1 MAVENTERQSL
12 FKLTWPIFIELFL
25 QMLVGNMDQ
34 MMVGRVSVTGVGAIG
49 NSNQIINVLL
59 ISFSIISLAT
69 TILVS
74 QNMGAKNYKNVST
87 IYTLAIFVNL
97 FFAVVISAGL
107 IIFTHQIYGLLRV
120 PADILPET
128 VAYTRIIGAGLFLQA
143 MFLTFSA
150 IFRSNYLMKQTMIV
164 SVIMNILNIGGNYI
178 LINGIG
184 LPAPLGVV
192 GAAISSDI
200 SKFVGVVIVVILFRR
215 RIRPG
220 MSLKCLRPFPTSML
234 KRLLFIGVPSGGET
248 LSYTLSQTVT
258 MGFVNLCG
266 TVVITTRVYAV
277 MFAMLTYLYSNAI
290 SQSSQVLVGHMIG
303 AKAYEDADKRTMAT
317 IRSSVIVSV
326 IMATLI
332 YIFSDQI
339 FGIFTDNPEVIALGK
354 QVMFIDIFLEIGRA
368 VNMVMVR
375 SLQAA
380 NDILFPIGLGIA
392 SQWFVSVVLCYVLGI
407 ALGWGLVGIWIAMA
421 CDEILRAIMFMIRW
435 KRRRWMTL
443 SIKNEV
449 QNAGQI

>member
-1 MAVENTERQSL
+1 MTADKTEKQSL

-34 MMVGRVSVTGVGAIG
+34 MMVGQVSQTGVGAIG

-74 QNMGAKNYKNVST
+74 QNRGAKNYKNVST
-87 IYTLAIFVNL
+87 IYTLALILNL
-97 FFAVVISAGL
+97 FFSIVISIVL
-107 IIFTHQIYGLLRV
+107 LVFTTSIYELLKV
-120 PADILPET
+120 PAELMSET

-143 MFLTFSA
+143 IFLTFSA
-150 IFRSNYLMKQTMIV
+150 IFRSNYMMKQTMFV
-164 SVIMNILNIGGNYI
+164 SVIMNILNIIGNYI

-184 LPAPLGVV
+184 FEKPLGVA
-192 GAAISSDI
+192 GAAISSNL
-200 SKFVGVVIVVILFRR
+200 SKLVGVMIVVALFRKK
-215 RIRPG
+215 IHPG
-220 MSLKCLRPFPTSML
+220 MSLKCLKPFPIEMM
-234 KRLLFIGVPSGGET
+234 KKLLFIGIPSGGET

-317 IRSSVIVSV
+317 IRSSVLVSIAV
-326 IMATLI
+326 ATLI
-332 YIFSDQI
+332 YLFSDQI
-339 FGIFTDNPEVIALGK
+339 FGLFTSDPAVIALGK

-375 SLQAA
+375 ALQAA

-392 SQWFVSVVLCYVLGI
+392 SQWCVSVVLCYVFGI
-407 ALGWGLVGIWIAMA
+407 MMGGGLVGIWIAMA
-421 CDEILRAIMFMIRW
+421 CDEILRAVLFMIRW
-435 KRRRWMTL
+435 KRRKWMTL
-443 SIKNEV
+443 SIKNEI
-449 QNAGQI
+449 QTA

>member
-1 MAVENTERQSL
+1 MAAENTKKQSL

-34 MMVGRVSVTGVGAIG
+34 MMVGQVSTTGVGAIG

-87 IYTLAIFVNL
+87 IYTLALFVNL
-97 FFAVVISAGL
+97 FFSIVISAVL
-107 IIFTHQIYGLLRV
+107 LIFTHQIYGLLQV
-120 PADILPET
+120 PAEIMQET
-128 VAYTRIIGAGLFLQA
+128 VNYTRIIGAGLFLQA
-143 MFLTFSA
+143 VFLTFSA

-164 SVIMNILNIGGNYI
+164 SVIMNVLNIVGNYI

-200 SKFVGVVIVVILFRR
+200 SKLVGVVIVAVLFKKK
-215 RIRPG
+215 IRPG
-220 MSLKCLRPFPTSML
+220 MSLKTLKPFPVDML

-266 TVVITTRVYAV
+266 TVVIPTRVYAV

-303 AKAYEDADKRTMAT
+303 ARSYEDADKRTMAT

-339 FGIFTDNPEVIALGK
+339 FGIFTTDPQVLALGK

-380 NDILFPIGLGIA
+380 NDILFPIGLGIG

-407 ALGWGLVGIWIAMA
+407 YLGWGLVGIWIAMA

-435 KRRRWMTL
+435 KRRRWMAL
-443 SIKNEV
+443 SIKNEIR
-449 QNAGQI
+449 NETM